1 MSSDQRACLLMVD
14 DDPEDILLVKI
25 AAKRAAIPLD
35 VCSLADGRA
44 LMEHLASLDRTHVID
59 GIAPD
64 LLVFLDLNM
73 PRKDGRCCLREIK
86 SNPRYRDIPVI
97 VYSTSDSP
105 EDIQRSYELDA
116 NSYICKPGDLGELET
131 MLATIY
137 QYWFRKPGHSAR
149 DLSYE

>member
-1 MSSDQRACLLMVD
+1 MVD

-25 AAKRAAIPLD
+25 AAKRADIPLD
-35 VCSLADGRA
+35 ICSLADGQA
-44 LMEHLASLDRTHVID
+44 LMEHLATLDRKRIVD
-59 GIAPD
+59 GVAPD

-73 PRKDGRCCLREIK
+73 PRKDGRSCLREIK

-97 VYSTSDSP
+97 IYSTSDSP

-116 NSYICKPGDLGELET
+116 NSYICKPGDLIKLET

-137 QYWFRKPGHSAR
+137 QYWFKGAEPSRNGFI
-149 DLSYE
+149 L